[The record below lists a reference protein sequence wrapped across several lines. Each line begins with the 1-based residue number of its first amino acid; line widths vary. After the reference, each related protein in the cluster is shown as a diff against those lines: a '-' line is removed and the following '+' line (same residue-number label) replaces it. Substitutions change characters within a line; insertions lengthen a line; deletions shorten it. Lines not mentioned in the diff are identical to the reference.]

1 MTHMFREV
9 WGTEGGSHARRPTR
23 SVKSVWGMEGG
34 SHASTRGLVMLLH
47 HVWCEAGG
55 HGGALGG
62 GSIAAPALTFVVHLS
77 SSTNPGG
84 LS

>member
-1 MTHMFREV
+1 M
-9 WGTEGGSHARRPTR
+9 
-23 SVKSVWGMEGG
+23 
-34 SHASTRGLVMLLH
+34 MLLH
-47 HVWCEAGG
+47 YVWCEAGG
-55 HGGALGG
+55 HSGALGG